1 MQQTPILQKID
12 EYKALLDRKEELA
25 ALTKENNADVEACRN
40 ELAELMI
47 AEECTKV
54 SRSGFTYS
62 LASKTRYSK
71 RAGADEQLME
81 MLRMNGLGSLI
92 KETVNA
98 NTLQGA
104 MSELAAE
111 NDDQLPEEWSEVINE
126 YSYMDVQKR
135 KEARR

>member
-1 MQQTPILQKID
+1 MQTPILQKID
-12 EYKALLDRKEELA
+12 EYKALLDRKDELA

-92 KETVNA
+92 RETVNA

-111 NDDQLPEEWSEVINE
+111 HDDQLPEEWSEVINE

>member
-1 MQQTPILQKID
+1 MNAILQKID
-12 EYKALLDRKEELA
+12 DYKELLDRKDELA
-25 ALTKENNADVEACRN
+25 ALTKENNVAVENCRN

-47 AEECTKV
+47 AEECTKI

-62 LASKTRYSK
+62 LTPKTKYSK
-71 RAGADEQLME
+71 KAGTDEQLME
-81 MLRMNGLGSLI
+81 MLRAYGLGDII

-111 NDDQLPEEWSEVINE
+111 NDDTLPEEWAEVISE
-126 YSYMDVQKR
+126 YSYMDVSKR
-135 KEARR
+135 KESKK

>member
-1 MQQTPILQKID
+1 MQPTPMLQKID
-12 EYKALLDRKEELA
+12 EYKALLDRKDELA
-25 ALTKENNADVEACRN
+25 TLTKENNAAVEVCRN
-40 ELAELMI
+40 ELADLMI

-71 RAGADEQLME
+71 KAGADEQLME
-81 MLRMNGLGSLI
+81 MLRAYGLGSLI

-111 NDDQLPEEWSEVINE
+111 NDDQLPEEWSEVIRE
-126 YSYMDVQKR
+126 YSYMDVSKR

>member
-1 MQQTPILQKID
+1 MTPMLQKID
-12 EYKALLDRKEELA
+12 EYKALLDRKDELA
-25 ALTKENNADVEACRN
+25 SLVKENNAAVEACRN

-62 LASKTRYSK
+62 LTPKTKYSK
-71 RAGADEQLME
+71 KAGADEQLME
-81 MLRMNGLGSLI
+81 MLRAYGLGSLI

-111 NDDQLPEEWSEVINE
+111 NDDQLPEEWAEVISE
-126 YSYMDVQKR
+126 YSYMDVSKR

>member
-1 MQQTPILQKID
+1 MNAILQKID
-12 EYKALLDRKEELA
+12 EYKELLDRKDELA
-25 ALTKENNADVEACRN
+25 ALTKENNAAVEACRN

-47 AEECTKV
+47 SEECTKI

-62 LASKTRYSK
+62 LTPKTKYSK
-71 RAGADEQLME
+71 RAGTDDQLMD
-81 MLRMNGLGSLI
+81 MLRAYGLGDII

-111 NDDQLPEEWSEVINE
+111 NDDTLPEEWAEVISE
-126 YSYMDVQKR
+126 YSYMDVSKR
-135 KEARR
+135 KESKK

>member
-1 MQQTPILQKID
+1 MQTPMLQKID

-25 ALTKENNADVEACRN
+25 GLVKENNAAVEACRN

-81 MLRMNGLGSLI
+81 MLRMNGLGDLI
-92 KETVNA
+92 RETVNA

-111 NDDQLPEEWSEVINE
+111 NDDQLPEEWSEVISE

-135 KEARR
+135 KEAKR

>member
-1 MQQTPILQKID
+1 MQTPILQKID
-12 EYKALLDRKEELA
+12 EYKALLDRKDELA
-25 ALTKENNADVEACRN
+25 TLTKENNAAIEACRN

-62 LASKTRYSK
+62 LTPKTRYSK
-71 RAGADEQLME
+71 KAGADEQLMD
-81 MLRMNGLGSLI
+81 MLRAYGLGSLI

-111 NDDQLPEEWSEVINE
+111 NDDQLPEEWSEVISE
-126 YSYMDVQKR
+126 YSYMDVSKR